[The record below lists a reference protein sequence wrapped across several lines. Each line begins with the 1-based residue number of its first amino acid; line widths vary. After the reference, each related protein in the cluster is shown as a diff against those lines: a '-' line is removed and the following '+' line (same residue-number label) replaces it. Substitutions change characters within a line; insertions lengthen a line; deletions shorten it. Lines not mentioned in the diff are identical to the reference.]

1 MMYTIMS
8 RVCRDDGRDNW
19 AAWDEDP
26 HPMQSQEGSP
36 TALV

>member
-1 MMYTIMS
+1 MMYTVMF

-26 HPMQSQEGSP
+26 YMQPQEGNP
-36 TALV
+36 AALV